1 MRSIFQMGI
10 PVSGKNLFPSNI
22 AGLPTWFTIRANKDG
37 WIARRKEIDFLV
49 AMNAET
55 AREDVMNLDPSRVV
69 VYEETLKLNQY
80 RKDLTFFPVPFA
92 KLAVE
97 ITPDSRLRRLLANM
111 IYVGV
116 VGELLE
122 IDPAEMEVAL
132 TKQFKGKAKAVALNK
147 TALDIG
153 AKFAKENFDKTVVPY
168 KTQRMNATKG
178 KIIIDGNSAAALGCM
193 FAGVTVATW
202 YPITPSSS
210 LCETLADYMKD
221 YRIEKDGKANFAV
234 VQAEDELAAVG
245 MAIGAGWAGARSMT
259 STAGPGISL
268 MQEFIGLG
276 YYAEIPTVIFDITRV
291 GPSTGLPTRTQQSDI
306 LSLVYS
312 SHGDTKHIVL
322 LPASVSECFD
332 MGYEAFDLAERF
344 QNPVFVMSD
353 LDLGMNNWMS
363 DPFTYPTKK
372 FDRGKVL
379 TAEDLKKLGSFQRY
393 ADVDGDG
400 IPYRTLP
407 GTDHPAASYFTRGS
421 GHNEKAAYS
430 ERPDDYKRNMDRLN
444 KKYESARREVP
455 QPEVHYAQNANIGFL
470 AFGTTHWAIIES
482 LDQLQREYKMPVSYY
497 RLRAIPFTRHL
508 LEFFEKHDRVYVVE
522 QNRDGQMAMLV
533 KLELPTH
540 LIGKL
545 RSIRHYSGIP
555 IDARF
560 VTEATVAAEKGEQQ

>member
-55 AREDVMNLDPSRVV
+55 AREDVMNLDPNRVV

-92 KLAVE
+92 KLATE
-97 ITPDSRLRRLLANM
+97 ITPDSRLRKLLANM

-122 IDPAEMEVAL
+122 I
-132 TKQFKGKAKAVALNK
+132 
-147 TALDIG
+147 
-153 AKFAKENFDKTVVPY
+153 VP
-168 KTQRMNATKG
+168 
-178 KIIIDGNSAAALGCM
+178 
-193 FAGVTVATW
+193 
-202 YPITPSSS
+202 
-210 LCETLADYMKD
+210 
-221 YRIEKDGKANFAV
+221 
-234 VQAEDELAAVG
+234 AEDELAAIG

-268 MQEFIGLG
+268 MQEFIGLA
-276 YYAEIPTVIFDITRV
+276 YYAEIPVVIFDITRV

-306 LSLVYS
+306 LSLVYC

-332 MGYEAFDLAERF
+332 MGYEAFDLTERF
-344 QNPVFVMSD
+344 QTPIFVMSD

-363 DPFTYPTKK
+363 DPFNYPRKK

-379 TAEDLKKLGSFQRY
+379 SVEELKKLGSFQRY

-400 IPYRTLP
+400 I
-407 GTDHPAASYFTRGS
+407 
-421 GHNEKAAYS
+421 
-430 ERPDDYKRNMDRLN
+430 
-444 KKYESARREVP
+444 
-455 QPEVHYAQNANIGFL
+455 
-470 AFGTTHWAIIES
+470 
-482 LDQLQREYKMPVSYY
+482 
-497 RLRAIPFTRHL
+497 
-508 LEFFEKHDRVYVVE
+508 
-522 QNRDGQMAMLV
+522 
-533 KLELPTH
+533 
-540 LIGKL
+540 
-545 RSIRHYSGIP
+545 
-555 IDARF
+555 
-560 VTEATVAAEKGEQQ
+560 